1 MILEFIGA
9 AHEVT
14 GSCHYLNVNG
24 KNILVDYGMEQGKN
38 LYENVD
44 LPVSAGEINYIF
56 LTHAHIDH
64 SGLLPYAYAKGF
76 RGCIYATNATAKLCS
91 IMLRD
96 SAHIQAFEAEWR
108 NRKARRNANIEEF
121 VPLYTMEDA
130 DGAIRL
136 LKPVSYNELIHVDQ
150 GIDIRF
156 TDVGHLLGSAAIEV
170 FLDEEGVSK
179 KIVFSGDVGNTGQPI
194 IREPQS
200 VEGADYVL
208 IESTYGDRLHSE
220 EKPDYIGELTKIL
233 QFTFDRGGNVVIPS
247 FAVGRTQEL
256 LYFIREI
263 KEKGLVHGHEDFP
276 VYVDSPLAV
285 DATSI
290 FGKSSLECYDGE
302 ARKLVEKGINP
313 LSFTNLNLSITPDDS
328 RDINT
333 DDEPKVIISASGMCD
348 AGRIRHHLKHNL
360 WRKESTILFV
370 GYQSAGTLGRALYEG
385 ARTVKLFGEEISVN
399 ASIEI
404 LTGMS
409 GHADQKG
416 LLNWAEKSFDPEK
429 TQKIFVVH
437 GEDTV
442 TDKFAALLTEKF
454 GFKTYA
460 PYSGTKYDLLK
471 DEIIE
476 ETKGIPVVKKVT
488 AQKKIS
494 TVFERLLAAGER
506 LLSVIRKNEHGANKD
521 LAKFA
526 DQINALSDKWDRT

>member
-9 AHEVT
+9 DHEVT

-44 LPVSAGEINYIF
+44 LPVSAGEIDYIF

-76 RGCIYATNATAKLCS
+76 RGRIYATNATAKLCS

-108 NRKARRNANIEEF
+108 NRKARRNASIEEF

-136 LKPVSYNELIHVDQ
+136 LKPVNYNEIINVDQ

-170 FLDEEGVSK
+170 FLKEEGVSK

-194 IREPQS
+194 IREPQP
-200 VEGADYVL
+200 VDGADYVL

-220 EKPDYIGELTKIL
+220 EKPDYIKELTDIL

-302 ARKLVEKGINP
+302 ARRLVEKGINP

-360 WRKESTILFV
+360 WRRESTVLFV
-370 GYQSAGTLGRALYEG
+370 GYQSAGTLGRALVEG

-399 ASIEI
+399 ANIEV

-416 LLNWAEKSFDPEK
+416 LLNWAQKSFDPEK
-429 TQKIFVVH
+429 TQKVFVVH
-437 GEDTV
+437 GEDAV
-442 TDKFAALLTEKF
+442 TDRFASILTERL

-460 PYSGTKYDLLK
+460 PFSGTKYDLLK

-476 ETKGIPVVKKVT
+476 ETKGVPVVKKILT
-488 AQKKIS
+488 QKKIS

>member
-38 LYENVD
+38 LFENVD
-44 LPVSAGEINYIF
+44 LPVSAGEIDYIF

-76 RGCIYATNATAKLCS
+76 RGRIYATNATAKLCS

-136 LKPVSYNELIHVDQ
+136 LKPVSYNDVINVDQ

-170 FLDEEGVSK
+170 FLKEDGVSK

-194 IREPQS
+194 IREPQP
-200 VEGADYVL
+200 VDGADYVL

-302 ARKLVEKGINP
+302 AKRLVEKGINP
-313 LSFTNLNLSITPDDS
+313 LTFTNLNLSITPDDS
-328 RDINT
+328 KDINT

-429 TQKIFVVH
+429 IRKIFVVH

-442 TDKFAALLTEKF
+442 TDRFAALLTEKF
-454 GFKTYA
+454 GFKTFA
-460 PYSGTKYDLLK
+460 PYSGTKYDLIK

-476 ETKGIPVVKKVT
+476 ETKGIPVVKKVIT
-488 AQKKIS
+488 QKKIS

>member
-38 LYENVD
+38 LFENVD
-44 LPVSAGEINYIF
+44 LPVSAGEIDYIF

-76 RGCIYATNATAKLCS
+76 RGRIYATNATAKLCS

-136 LKPVSYNELIHVDQ
+136 LKPVSYNELINVDQ

-170 FLDEEGVSK
+170 FLKEDGVSK

-194 IREPQS
+194 IREPQP
-200 VEGADYVL
+200 VDGADYVL

-302 ARKLVEKGINP
+302 AKKLVEKGINP

-460 PYSGTKYDLLK
+460 PYSGAKYDLIK
-471 DEIIE
+471 DELIE
-476 ETKGIPVVKKVT
+476 ETKGIPVVKKVIT
-488 AQKKIS
+488 QKKIS

>member
-38 LYENVD
+38 LFENVG
-44 LPVSAGEINYIF
+44 LPVSAGEIDYIF

-76 RGCIYATNATAKLCS
+76 RGRIYATNATAKLCS

-136 LKPVSYNELIHVDQ
+136 LKPVSYNDVINVDQ

-170 FLDEEGVSK
+170 FLKEDGVSK

-194 IREPQS
+194 IREPQP
-200 VEGADYVL
+200 VDGADYVL

-302 ARKLVEKGINP
+302 AKRLVEKGINP
-313 LSFTNLNLSITPDDS
+313 LTFTNLNLSITPDDS
-328 RDINT
+328 KDINT

-429 TQKIFVVH
+429 IRKIFVVH

-442 TDKFAALLTEKF
+442 TDRFAALLTEKF
-454 GFKTYA
+454 GFKTFA
-460 PYSGTKYDLLK
+460 PYSGTKYDLIK

-476 ETKGIPVVKKVT
+476 ETKGIPVVKKVIT
-488 AQKKIS
+488 QKKIS

>member
-44 LPVSAGEINYIF
+44 LPVSAGEIDYIF

-76 RGCIYATNATAKLCS
+76 RGRIYATNATAKLCS

-108 NRKARRNANIEEF
+108 NRKARRNTNIEEF

-170 FLDEEGVSK
+170 FLNEEGVSK

-194 IREPQS
+194 LREPQP

-220 EKPDYIGELTKIL
+220 EKPDYTGELTKIL

-302 ARKLVEKGINP
+302 AKKLVEKGINP

-416 LLNWAEKSFDPEK
+416 LLNWVEKSFDPEK

-471 DEIIE
+471 DEVIE

>member
-38 LYENVD
+38 LFENVD
-44 LPVSAGEINYIF
+44 LPVSAGEIDYIF

-76 RGCIYATNATAKLCS
+76 RGRIYATNATAKLCS

-136 LKPVSYNELIHVDQ
+136 LKPVSYNDVINVDQ

-170 FLDEEGVSK
+170 FLKEDGVSK

-194 IREPQS
+194 IREPQP
-200 VEGADYVL
+200 VDGADYVL

-302 ARKLVEKGINP
+302 AKKLVEKGINP
-313 LSFTNLNLSITPDDS
+313 LTFTNLNLSITPDDS

-429 TQKIFVVH
+429 TRKIFVVH

-442 TDKFAALLTEKF
+442 TDRFAALLTEKF
-454 GFKTYA
+454 GFKTFA
-460 PYSGTKYDLLK
+460 PYSGTKYDLIK

-476 ETKGIPVVKKVT
+476 ETKGIPVVKKVIT
-488 AQKKIS
+488 QKKIS